1 MQTVDFVGTVSRATM
16 RYEDLIPA
24 FLTVL
29 SSYWPE
35 RAVEI
40 EAEYAEDDWPHGSGL
55 ILDEPFSD
63 AQEELSPWLLEDLAD
78 ALSEIAPEDYY
89 FGSSKGDGSDFGF
102 WPITE
107 ASADMDADEY

>member
-1 MQTVDFVGTVSRATM
+1 MQIDFTGTVSRATL

-35 RAVEI
+35 KAAEI
-40 EAEYAEDDWPHGSGL
+40 EAGYAEDGWPHGSGL

-89 FGSSKGDGSDFGF
+89 FGTSEGDGSDIGF

-107 ASADMDADEY
+107 VETETEAY